1 MFVEERGSRGGRKNE
16 RTEERKEERKEER
29 RVRRGER
36 KVEEGR
42 REKNL
47 PQRAICYCVACVQSA
62 CVYARVWC
70 VRDAAF

>member
-29 RVRRGER
+29 RVRRER

-47 PQRAICYCVACVQSA
+47 PLRAICYCVACVQSA
-62 CVYARVWC
+62 CVYAHVWC